1 MTSGGGIRAAI
12 IAELSRQIS
21 GGAPSQPPQ
30 QQYGLPPLQAFGSM
44 VEYAAARQ
52 AAKAKAEAAAAAG
65 AGAGAAEAGAE
76 AGEGAAEAGE
86 AVFEAGGEA
95 TVLPVAP
102 VQQLPS
108 SAAAAATPAVVDP
121 LAAPVP
127 PSS

>member
-1 MTSGGGIRAAI
+1 VTSGGGIRAAI

-65 AGAGAAEAGAE
+65 AGADS
-76 AGEGAAEAGE
+76 GEGAAEAGE

>member
-65 AGAGAAEAGAE
+65 AGAE